1 MRGNVKA
8 TIAIILLL
16 GVIATAIIAVIS
28 DGFTLPVEEWGAK
41 FDIKD
46 NMDEGQ
52 VDDDKTPGTDN
63 EDQDTPDDVDPETP
77 GTGGSTPS
85 VSGGGVTDEN
95 GNYLDQDGVSP
106 MPQAMAFS
114 VDETDGNGSVTII
127 ASIEPSDATNNDI
140 AWDVQFVDPDS
151 EWATGKT
158 VTDYVTILPDSA
170 GYSGVCTVTCHQ
182 AFGEQIIVTAQSVA
196 NPDVK
201 QSCTVDYKQRL
212 LDIYMEI
219 NGEKFEAE
227 KDFPLYDHTGI
238 DYLISANTNVS
249 VELNEN
255 YPGEEF
261 VFDFI
266 YETNEIYTRAL
277 DIAIEYENDRSVLLG
292 LGGAVFDLLSEKN
305 LGRPINFD
313 MTMFWDQDLVR
324 VYDKNILQ
332 GSGSRD
338 RCATTSEIK
347 SHVERIGHDGL
358 YEYFSSLR
366 YGVPSFTLQYEDIVI
381 ECELTLHMNMYVS
394 ANLKYLEGGD
404 AVAVIGVEDQSYG
417 RDTTIATIP
426 ETVNGKPV
434 TVVREINFF
443 AGKNVDGI
451 LNIPASVIAMNENA
465 FYAHDEHVL
474 KSLTINYGGTTAQWQ
489 ENLPSGFY
497 IGTNIKLDVDG
508 FWEVIERP
516 ITVNCNDGTIKLKNL
531 GSTSVEKAYTLESK
545 VFSFSYYDYNNE
557 ANKPEGFYITGLTDY
572 GKTLS
577 SIEVAY
583 SSDGIPITGIDTL
596 ALEGGA
602 AIEIKLINPE
612 LHIGNGV
619 ISQDSIVE
627 SLTISNPDYDLRDYY
642 NDSLLGKISENL
654 KEVILTE
661 SITYIDSS
669 MLSVF
674 KAHVESIFILGN
686 ISEIDSI
693 AFDDIDDNLKNIY
706 YSGTEEEWT
715 ALRVDVP
722 SGCTVHYNYDPN
734 EEAA

>member
-201 QSCTVDYKQRL
+201 QSCTVDYKQRVERFEAQINNKDIPL
-212 LDIYMEI
+212 FNAKNPGYYESIEEVLFECYPGIEGPLYTIKFQPVLSDIYTVEAMVQLSVDVNYDSGNSI
-219 NGEKFEAE
+219 GLNPFDFSGEKTFQFDRSLFKEDAYMSDIGE
-227 KDFPLYDHTGI
+227 WEVINTMSEFNLYERIKSKYFGQRIELYYTI
-238 DYLISANTNVS
+238 NNFSYRCTFYMSIEPIISA
-249 VELNEN
+249 
-255 YPGEEF
+255 PADKI
-261 VFDFI
+261 FDFI
-266 YETNEIYTRAL
+266 EDNTKA
-277 DIAIEYENDRSVLLG
+277 AIIDTTEYGKEY
-292 LGGAVFDLLSEKN
+292 
-305 LGRPINFD
+305 
-313 MTMFWDQDLVR
+313 
-324 VYDKNILQ
+324 YD
-332 GSGSRD
+332 
-338 RCATTSEIK
+338 
-347 SHVERIGHDGL
+347 
-358 YEYFSSLR
+358 
-366 YGVPSFTLQYEDIVI
+366 VI
-381 ECELTLHMNMYVS
+381 EEISLPQEH
-394 ANLKYLEGGD
+394 
-404 AVAVIGVEDQSYG
+404 
-417 RDTTIATIP
+417 
-426 ETVNGKPV
+426 NGKPV
-434 TVVREINFF
+434 
-443 AGKNVDGI
+443 
-451 LNIPASVIAMNENA
+451 S
-465 FYAHDEHVL
+465 
-474 KSLTINYGGTTAQWQ
+474 
-489 ENLPSGFY
+489 
-497 IGTNIKLDVDG
+497 
-508 FWEVIERP
+508 
-516 ITVNCNDGTIKLKNL
+516 
-531 GSTSVEKAYTLESK
+531 
-545 VFSFSYYDYNNE
+545 
-557 ANKPEGFYITGLTDY
+557 
-572 GKTLS
+572 
-577 SIEVAY
+577 
-583 SSDGIPITGIDTL
+583 
-596 ALEGGA
+596 
-602 AIEIKLINPE
+602 AI
-612 LHIGNGV
+612 V
-619 ISQDSIVE
+619 
-627 SLTISNPDYDLRDYY
+627 Y
-642 NDSLLGKISENL
+642 
-654 KEVILTE
+654 
-661 SITYIDSS
+661 
-669 MLSVF
+669 
-674 KAHVESIFILGN
+674 LGN
-686 ISEIDSI
+686 IDATTINISSTITEINESAFAMMPLEDINYDGTANQWWQIMSYMVTRTFGYVDVKCSDKSLEHTSSSSLSENHGSEMHGI
-693 AFDDIDDNLKNIY
+693 FDIDKTTEDIEDSGIFKKEIYVARISGIRDRSITELDIPCTINGYLVRTIKDRVFRYCSSLTSITIPDSVTMIGNQAFYGCNSLTDIY